1 MRGNIL
7 KKKNSIQTITQP
19 HGGKYFFPL
28 EEYEGCDNG
37 MLEPW
42 KASSPV
48 SILQGQ
54 SGR

>member
-7 KKKNSIQTITQP
+7 KKTVSKPLRNHMAGSI
-19 HGGKYFFPL
+19 FFPL

-37 MLEPW
+37 VLEPW